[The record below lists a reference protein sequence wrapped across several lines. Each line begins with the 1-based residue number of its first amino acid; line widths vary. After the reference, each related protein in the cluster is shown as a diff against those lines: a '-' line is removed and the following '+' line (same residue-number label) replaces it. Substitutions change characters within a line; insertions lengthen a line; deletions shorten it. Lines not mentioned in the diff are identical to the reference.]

1 MTDEASAPGKSTA
14 PQAGTAPQAH
24 TAPQAGDQ
32 YVQSLARGLS
42 VIRAFD
48 AANPV
53 MTLSEVAARTDLTRA
68 TARRFLHTL
77 VELGY
82 VRTDGKSF
90 ALTAKVLQLGYSYL
104 SALSLPQLAQ
114 PHLEDLSLALGESTS
129 AAVLDG
135 TDIFYVA
142 RVATRRI
149 MNVGITVGTRFP
161 AYATS
166 MGRVLLAGLAQPKLE
181 EYLSTAELK
190 PITPRTVST
199 LARLRAELDTVRTQ
213 GWCLLDQE
221 LEIGLMSIAA
231 PVWNHNVGDMVAA
244 VNVSLQA
251 QSVAAQADPEAY
263 LESVRRHV
271 VETARAISQD
281 VSAKH

>member
-1 MTDEASAPGKSTA
+1 MTEAQTA
-14 PQAGTAPQAH
+14 PPAAS
-24 TAPQAGDQ
+24 DQ
-32 YVQSLARGLS
+32 YVQSLARGLA

-48 AANPV
+48 ADHPA
-53 MTLSEVAARTDLTRA
+53 MTLSEVAQRTELTRA

-82 VRTDGKSF
+82 VRASDRQFS
-90 ALTAKVLQLGYSYL
+90 LTPSVLQLGYAYL

-114 PHLEDLSLALGESTS
+114 PHLQALSALLGESTS

-135 TDIFYVA
+135 GDISYVA

-149 MNVGITVGTRFP
+149 MSVGITVGTRFP

-166 MGRVLLAGLAQPKLE
+166 MGRVLLAGLPTAALD
-181 EYLSTAELK
+181 EYFASHEVRPLTPAALGTEAGIRTALQ
-190 PITPRTVST
+190 
-199 LARLRAELDTVRTQ
+199 DVREQ

-221 LEIGLMSIAA
+221 LELGLMSMAA
-231 PVWNHNVGDMVAA
+231 PVHDAGGTVVAS

-251 QSVAAQADPEAY
+251 QAVNAKADPAAFLATVREQLLRTAALVSADVAAG
-263 LESVRRHV
+263 
-271 VETARAISQD
+271 
-281 VSAKH
+281 K